1 MRRAMHDRLFTDC
14 HVATMVARPGNP
26 LGTIADAAIAVAG
39 GRIVRV
45 GTAAEFAGERAAE
58 TVALDGAW
66 VTPGLIDCHT
76 HLVFGGTRAAE
87 HAMRR
92 AGASY
97 EEIAAAGGGIAS
109 TIEATEAASDD
120 RLRTSARRRLRALMA
135 GGCTTVEI
143 KSGYGHDPASEL
155 RLLEVARALAG
166 EEPVRIVPTLLA
178 LHALPAGADR
188 AAFVA
193 RVIDELVPEAAR
205 RGLAAA
211 VDGFCEGIGF
221 VPGEIEQLFTAATE
235 HGLRVKLHAEQLS
248 NLGGAALAARYRA
261 LSADHLEHLDEAG
274 AQAMAAAG
282 TVGVLLPGAFYALNE
297 SRKPPVDL
305 LRARGVRL
313 AVATDC
319 NPGTSPLLNPQLAMN
334 MACTLFGLSP
344 EEALAGMTVNAAA
357 ALGLDAEIG
366 TIEPGKAADLCA
378 WRIDDPAELGYWIGV
393 PGPVRRVVAGRDASV
408 DPHGESIA

>member
-14 HVATMVARPGNP
+14 HIATMVARPGDP
-26 LGTIADAAIAVAG
+26 LGTIRDGAVAVAN

-45 GTAAEFAGERAAE
+45 GAAAELGPEPAVE
-58 TVALDGAW
+58 TVSLSGAW
-66 VTPGLIDCHT
+66 VTPGLVDCHT
-76 HLVFGGTRAAE
+76 HLVFGGNRSAE

-97 EEIAAAGGGIAS
+97 QEIAAAGGGIAS
-109 TIEATEAASDD
+109 TIRATEAAGD
-120 RLRTSARRRLRALMA
+120 RQLLTSARRRLRSLMA
-135 GGCTTVEI
+135 GGCTTVEV

-155 RLLEVARALAG
+155 RLLEVAHALG
-166 EEPVRIVPTLLA
+166 SEEPVQVVPTLLA
-178 LHALPAGADR
+178 LHALPARADR

-193 RVIDELVPEAAR
+193 RVIDELLPEAAR
-205 RGLAAA
+205 RSLATA

-221 VPGEIEQLFTAATE
+221 APDEIERLFAAATS

-248 NLGGAALAARYRA
+248 NLGGAALAARYHA
-261 LSADHLEHLDEAG
+261 LSADHLEHLDDAG
-274 AQAMAAAG
+274 AQAMARAG
-282 TVGVLLPGAFYALNE
+282 TIGVLLPGAFYALNE

-305 LRARGVRL
+305 LRTHGVRL

-357 ALGLDAEIG
+357 ALGLEAEIG
-366 TIEPGKAADLCA
+366 TIEADKAADLCA
-378 WRIDDPAELGYWIGV
+378 WAIDDPAELGYWIGM
-393 PGPVRRVVAGRDASV
+393 PGPVRRIVAGRDAPV
-408 DPHGESIA
+408 DPRV